1 MFIASFFTKTK
12 ILLTLILLSAFLI
25 GCTKTPPHPIA
36 QQINQ
41 DMVRVDGGNFLM
53 GSDSN
58 QAKKSEKP
66 THIVTLNDFYIAKFE
81 VTQQLFESIM
91 GSSLSYFQSPNI
103 PVNNLSWQQ
112 ANYFIKKLN
121 QITGETYR
129 LPTEAEWEYAARGG
143 QLSQGYIYSGSN
155 NIDAVAW
162 YSKNAQNKAH
172 PVGIKQPNEL
182 GLYDMTGNVGEF
194 VSDAYDDNFYRY
206 SPQDNPTNSR
216 QEASGLAHKSVRGS
230 SFSYNAK
237 ESENYRR
244 DFASQSIIMSDIGLR
259 LVKDVKK

>member
-1 MFIASFFTKTK
+1 MFSTSFLPTIK
-12 ILLTLILLSAFLI
+12 ISLMTMLLSSQLI
-25 GCTKTPPHPIA
+25 GCAEAPPHPIA
-36 QQINQ
+36 QAIDHN
-41 DMVRVDGGNFLM
+41 MVYVSGGSFLM

-66 THIVTLNDFYIAKFE
+66 THAVTLNDFYIAKFE

-143 QLSQGYIYSGSN
+143 QLSRGYIYSGSN
-155 NIDAVAW
+155 NIEDVAW
-162 YSKNAQNKAH
+162 YSKNAKNKAH
-172 PVGIKQPNEL
+172 QVGMKQPNEL

-206 SPQDNPTNSR
+206 SPQTNPTNSR

>member
-1 MFIASFFTKTK
+1 M
-12 ILLTLILLSAFLI
+12 
-25 GCTKTPPHPIA
+25 GCTETQPHPIA

-41 DMVRVDGGNFLM
+41 DMVRVNGGNFLM

-58 QAKKSEKP
+58 EAKKTEKP
-66 THIVTLNDFYIAKFE
+66 AHIVTLDDFYIAKFE

-91 GSSLSYFQSPNI
+91 GSSLSYFQSPTI

-112 ANYFIKKLN
+112 ANYFIMKLN

-143 QLSQGYIYSGSN
+143 QLSQGYIYSGSD
-155 NIDAVAW
+155 NIEDVAW
-162 YSKNAQNKAH
+162 YTKNAKNRAH
-172 PVGIKQPNEL
+172 PVGMKQPNEL

-206 SPQDNPTNSR
+206 SPQDNPTNIR
-216 QEASGLAHKSVRGS
+216 QEASGLAYKSVRGS
-230 SFSYNAK
+230 SFSYDEK
-237 ESENYRR
+237 ESQSYRR

-259 LVKDVKK
+259 LVKDVNK